1 MDLQYNM
8 LKETSPLGKTVP
20 YHSSYN
26 RDLLFPIPRQLQR
39 DKCGIPN
46 ALPFKGWDI
55 WNGFEIAW
63 LNSKGKPMLGVA
75 EFYVPCTSS
84 NLVESKS
91 FKLYL
96 NSFHQTTFESLEKVK
111 ETLVQDLSEVT
122 ESPVEVRL
130 APLTNTP
137 LSHISCFEGLCLDDL
152 DIECNIYKIH
162 PDFLTTCVTAHG
174 SEIIEEIVYSNLMK
188 SNCPMTNQPDW
199 ASIQIHYVGKKINHA
214 GLLKYIVSFRDQQ
227 EFHEQCIEH
236 AFMDIMSRCAP
247 KKLTVYARY
256 TRRGGLDINPYRS
269 TEDTFPKNI
278 RLLRQ

>member
-1 MDLQYNM
+1 MDLQYNI
-8 LKETSPLGKTVP
+8 LKESSPLGKTIP

-39 DKCGIPN
+39 DKRGIPYP
-46 ALPFKGWDI
+46 LPFKGWDI

-63 LNSKGKPMLGVA
+63 LNPKGKPMLGVA
-75 EFYVPCTSS
+75 EFYVPCTST

-91 FKLYL
+91 LKLYL
-96 NSFHQTTFESLEKVK
+96 NSFHETIFESLEKVR
-111 ETLVQDLSEVT
+111 ETLVRDLSEAI
-122 ESPVEVRL
+122 EGAIEVRL
-130 APLTNTP
+130 APLAETP
-137 LSHISCFEGLCLDDL
+137 LNYVSNFSGQCLDDL
-152 DIECNIYKIH
+152 DIECSIYQVH
-162 PDFLTTCVTAHG
+162 PDFLTTHSAHT
-174 SEIIEEIVYSNLMK
+174 EETVYSNLMK

-199 ASIQIHYVGKKINHA
+199 ASIQIHYVGKQIDHT
-214 GLLKYIVSFRDQQ
+214 GLLKYIISFRDQQ
-227 EFHEQCIEH
+227 EFHEQCVEH

-247 KKLTVYARY
+247 KKLTIYARY